1 METGGVKLNYKK
13 YLNNFF
19 LLVFLLV
26 IAGCASNKT
35 SKIDVKTAWQSGNY
49 EVAAAGISAQ
59 ASDSEGKKDELIL
72 RLEEGLILQAGGD
85 FKGSKRAF
93 NIADSLVEKYEQEAR
108 VKLGSE
114 AKAIFT
120 SQASLPYTGRSY
132 DRIMLSTFKAFHAM
146 QRLNDDSIDVVALKD
161 EIIVELE
168 RTLMRQGNAVADN
181 KKRIEKAEKE
191 REDALNKSVGD
202 DGKEIAA
209 YDANKAMN
217 DPKLTEATSEQLA
230 EMDKYLIYKDYVNP
244 FSVFLD
250 GLYFAH
256 NFESGSDRGRALKS
270 FERLSSMVENQYVSA
285 DLEMAKQIEAQ
296 QYREESL
303 TYVIFASG
311 SAPDRDETKIEI
323 PLYDE
328 SLSYIAASFP
338 KLVYND
344 NYHKELSVKS
354 VVDQSIVKSEDLC
367 SVDALVS
374 LDFKNSWPIVVS
386 KTLLSTATKAIAA
399 KQLEDLAEEKG
410 GAWGRL
416 GAQLLT
422 SSYQSAMNKADVRTW
437 TALPKQFSYAR
448 IKTPVDGNIIIN
460 VGLEEKVISVNP
472 EKVNVVYVRSINN
485 LLPST
490 YSQFHF

>member
-1 METGGVKLNYKK
+1 MNYKK

-19 LLVFLLV
+19 LVVFLIV
-26 IAGCASNKT
+26 ISGCVSTKT
-35 SKIDVKTAWQSGNY
+35 NKIDVKTAWQSGNY
-49 EVAAAGISAQ
+49 AVAAAGISAQ
-59 ASDSEGKKDELIL
+59 ASDNEGGKDELIL
-72 RLEEGLILQAGGD
+72 RLEEGVILQTGGD
-85 FKGSKRAF
+85 LRGSARAF
-93 NIADSLVEKYEQEAR
+93 NIADRIVEKYEQEAR

-114 AKAIFT
+114 TKAIFT

-132 DRIMLSTFKAFHAM
+132 DRIMLSTLKAFYAM
-146 QRLNDDSIDVVALKD
+146 QRLNDDSVDNNALRD
-161 EIIVELE
+161 LIVVELE
-168 RTLMRQGNAVADN
+168 RTRMRQENAVADN
-181 KKRIEKAEKE
+181 VKRIEKAEKE
-191 REDALNKSVGD
+191 REEALNNSVGE

-209 YDANKAMN
+209 YDANKAM
-217 DPKLTEATSEQLA
+217 DDSKLKKATSEQLA
-230 EMDKYLIYKDYVNP
+230 EMNKYLIYKDYVNP

-256 NFESGSDRGRALKS
+256 NFESNSDRGRALKS
-270 FERLSSMVENQYVSA
+270 FERLNGMVKNKYVSA

-296 QYREESL
+296 RYRKESL

-311 SAPDRDETKIEI
+311 SAPERDETKIEI
-323 PLYDE
+323 PLYDD

-344 NYHKELSVKS
+344 RYHKELSVKS
-354 VVDQSIVKSEDLC
+354 LVNRSIVKSEDLC

-374 LDFKNSWPIVVS
+374 FDFKNSWPIVVS

-410 GAWGRL
+410 GTWGRL
-416 GAQLLT
+416 GAQILT
-422 SSYQSAMNKADVRTW
+422 SSYQSAMNQADVRTW
-437 TALPKQFSYAR
+437 TALPKQLSYAR
-448 IKTPVDGNIIIN
+448 IKTPPDGNIIIN

-472 EKVNVVYVRSINN
+472 KKVNVVYVRSINN
-485 LLPST
+485 LLPSI